1 MARQERQ
8 SSSVTLPEPLR
19 NAASVLRKVP
29 GAGLVSRA
37 TEGALDKV
45 GAVSPRGRRMA
56 VYAGAGVLG
65 VAGVVEW
72 PVAVTGAA
80 VAWLTQPR
88 PGEGGVRSP
97 ESEATAGDEGGTP
110 AVEETLS
117 TPADTEPVTAG
128 EAAAVFGADAARVG
142 PTPAHPGAEAVP
154 PAPVT
159 PGTGDVPPVSGEEAA
174 PVAPTPAHPGVQE
187 TPVGPTPSHPGGES
201 VPAAPVVSGADD
213 VPGPAAPEPGAPGPG
228 DPADEQGGPAA
239 NDRTAG

>member
-88 PGEGGVRSP
+88 PGEQGVRPP
-97 ESEATAGDEGGTP
+97 ENEAAAGDEDGTP
-110 AVEETLS
+110 PVEETLS
-117 TPADTEPVTAG
+117 TPVGTAPTTVG
-128 EAAAVFGADAARVG
+128 EAHAVFGGDAARV
-142 PTPAHPGAEAVP
+142 
-154 PAPVT
+154 
-159 PGTGDVPPVSGEEAA
+159 S
-174 PVAPTPAHPGVQE
+174 PTPAHPGVPE
-187 TPVGPTPSHPGGES
+187 APVGPTPSHPGGEAA
-201 VPAAPVVSGADD
+201 PAAPVVPGADD

-228 DPADEQGGPAA
+228 ESGKEQGGPAA
-239 NDRTAG
+239 DDRTAG